1 MSHVSVFDCRNV
13 NSHTHSFF
21 QFELLV
27 KLTVSIRC
35 IPIVQP
41 QQNPAIEQQPP
52 ANSAEVSDDITSS
65 GIKFKLSLLGLTA
78 PIESPVV
85 PSRDFTWDAPVELI
99 SSDAWAQQMAVDE
112 ESHIAVSMA
121 GAAAPVVLLPL
132 RLASL
137 MGQEKRNET
146 SIVVDS
152 SALGQAP
159 VLMSS
164 ISVTI
169 TRSTDMLSPAL
180 MDRLNPLA
188 ITIVCRCH
196 CHPREHALIAVAG
209 QWLLHAQ
216 LAILLPAA
224 PRLLHSRICRVSLS
238 LTCHNS
244 MFDIFS
250 QVHVPPRAI
259 CRRGRRRQGGPGSC
273 VSKTQDQRPAAGAC
287 SSGSTAIWCSF
298 LRCRIQI

>member
-1 MSHVSVFDCRNV
+1 MESDCLIAV
-13 NSHTHSFF
+13 ITSQFSHSFF

-35 IPIVQP
+35 VPIAFP
-41 QQNPAIEQQPP
+41 QQDPAGEQPSVNP
-52 ANSAEVSDDITSS
+52 AEVSEDISSS
-65 GIKFKLSLLGLTA
+65 GIKFKLSLLGVA
-78 PIESPVV
+78 VPIESPVA
-85 PSRDFTWDAPVELI
+85 PSRDFTWDAPVELV
-99 SSDAWAQQMAVDE
+99 STDAWAQQMAVDE

-121 GAAAPVVLLPL
+121 GAGAPVVLLPL

-169 TRSTDMLSPAL
+169 TRHTDLLSPAL

-188 ITIVCRCH
+188 ITIVLSRCLP
-196 CHPREHALIAVAG
+196 CVVA
-209 QWLLHAQ
+209 QPL
-216 LAILLPAA
+216 
-224 PRLLHSRICRVSLS
+224 
-238 LTCHNS
+238 
-244 MFDIFS
+244 
-250 QVHVPPRAI
+250 
-259 CRRGRRRQGGPGSC
+259 
-273 VSKTQDQRPAAGAC
+273 
-287 SSGSTAIWCSF
+287 
-298 LRCRIQI
+298 